1 MAYIFHRIWNE
12 LFFGRI
18 SEDIEIILRIVRYV
32 TRQFV
37 SFISPGRLSASL
49 ELLHTL
55 WFTLHTT
62 AKSNKDVDG
71 EEKHVRL
78 PPNLAQE
85 CALVSWTLLEQLR

>member
-1 MAYIFHRIWNE
+1 MYIFHRIWNK

-18 SEDIEIILRIVRYV
+18 FDDVEIISRIVRSV
-32 TRQFV
+32 TRHFV

-62 AKSNKDVDG
+62 NKSNEDVNG
-71 EEKHVRL
+71 EEKPVRL

-85 CALVSWTLLEQLR
+85 CSLVCWTLLEQLR